1 MPDPLAITSLV
12 LEVGKI
18 VADLIK
24 YGKAVKSAQSDV
36 AKLTEEL
43 LALKGI
49 LEQLSAQA
57 KGEDNATITD
67 PHYLK
72 DALLETETTLQ
83 SLLSDLGPPT
93 SRLGQ
98 IKRKLEWPFARD
110 TFEAHIAR
118 IERTKSF
125 LMMILMSDAR
135 ALQQDMHGRISDLT
149 RRLEED
155 LQVRKD
161 EKISVAHR
169 ELCKWI
175 SPVDTASVHR
185 RAAKERVHNTGAW
198 FREGIFKD
206 WLQQKGPA
214 KQILFLQGKSGAGK
228 TTLFSNIVDGL
239 SSSRLGENDAVS
251 AFFYCQFSDPASHEP
266 VNILGSFVAQIAE
279 WFPAILDDILPEY
292 EATMHSKTRKS
303 AVDIDTLEEAIVKH
317 VRGRRPVLFMI
328 DAINENAAAI
338 KNDIGI
344 FTSSTL
350 KKNRMLR
357 NLPKSL
363 QEHIQTK
370 IVEGADGSFRWA
382 DLSLKNLCACQ
393 TPAEVREALKV
404 LPETLQDVYASILE
418 RVSTRDREWAR
429 SALLWVTFAKR
440 PLVLEE
446 LSQIVLVKEE
456 TTALDDEMKL
466 VFPRVLLEIC
476 QGLIEEGE
484 SGKLYLA
491 HASVRE
497 FLTSPWIRSPDSSV
511 HYFGLDP
518 KDADRMIMIKCLH
531 YLCLEN
537 FRSGYVG
544 SIDAMVER
552 DEDYPFLDYAANFWT
567 VHCQSHSL
575 DDQGAKAILRL
586 FDLWH
591 LPRRGNYGTW
601 AQAIAPENDVERIE
615 SSNPLYYAA
624 RFGLSDVLK
633 ELLKDASLEDIECPG
648 GRFGSTP
655 FFVACWMGHFDT
667 AELLLEAGAN
677 PYVVDPSTGFMVYE
691 LPGIARSPRIMAVL
705 ANPLPGTTQNSDA
718 STSTQGQQGEGQDMI
733 REMQKTAHRLQH
745 LEIITEA
752 DFTPRTLLESPP
764 QRMFEDQL
772 IYMFPKIDDM
782 LVARLGHLQRCR
794 YRLLMILQQK
804 HDEAV
809 RAGSCQAEKHCISLQ
824 SNLIPQPRL
833 YADKMECPVCFEVQ
847 QFDTIVEWQKHIQ
860 TDAALFACTF
870 AHCPVSFPN
879 EKNFILL
886 GTKEGWVRHETLWHW
901 RVDIWKCPLACDY
914 TTYRQ
919 EKMFSHLVEHHH
931 VQMSEEEVWKMM
943 VPCEQRPEELPSQ
956 EECQFCG
963 ANFGTWKTFM
973 AHVGSHLDK
982 LAIPILRMI
991 KQDGLLGEWMNG
1003 EMF

>member
-328 DAINENAAAI
+328 DAINESMEQTEDLQYRMGRLVERVPNVRALMTGTNAPLDSKHSTTLNIDAAAI

-370 IVEGADGSFRWA
+370 IVEGADGSLIPKKPMRMSNA
-382 DLSLKNLCACQ
+382 SGSTRSAKG
-393 TPAEVREALKV
+393 T
-404 LPETLQDVYASILE
+404 PETLQDVYASILE

-537 FRSGYVG
+537 FRSG
-544 SIDAMVER
+544 
-552 DEDYPFLDYAANFWT
+552 
-567 VHCQSHSL
+567 L

-718 STSTQGQQGEGQDMI
+718 STSTQGQQGEADVRGP
-733 REMQKTAHRLQH
+733 AHL
-745 LEIITEA
+745 
-752 DFTPRTLLESPP
+752 
-764 QRMFEDQL
+764 
-772 IYMFPKIDDM
+772 YVPKIDDM